1 MQPIKNT
8 TKRAVNT
15 ARQRVLNT
23 LHDQLAGVLPH
34 ETLRTRLATHGG
46 GIRSR
51 VYPPLVTLGL
61 FVEQVIGFDS
71 ACQDATGRAL
81 SWRCAWDLPASS
93 LNTGPYC
100 KARQRLPLPLIE
112 DLTTDVADQ
121 AAIETGQRDRRVLL
135 IDGTTVSMP
144 DTPELQ
150 RVFPQ
155 NHQQRAGVGFPLA
168 RIVGVICLSSA
179 CVLHWRVSACEG
191 AHSHESQHVW
201 HLLDQFRPGDI
212 VVADR
217 AYASY
222 FLLAAL
228 KQRGIDFVIRQHQR
242 RHTDLDKALRL
253 GPRDHLVSWHKPKRP
268 RWMSAETY
276 AALPADLS
284 IREVGDGRLIATTSL
299 TEPASTSAADIIKL
313 YRQRW
318 HIELDFRAIKDVM
331 DMSVLRCKSPA
342 MIVKEIAVYLLGY
355 NLIRA
360 VMAQAASVTTPV
372 RRLSFAAARRAV
384 TELHARRRHAPQ
396 WPLRNALNTLHQW
409 IAYHTVPS
417 RPGRAEPRAAKRR
430 PKPHRLLNQPRSI
443 ARQRL
448 QAA

>member
-1 MQPIKNT
+1 MQRIKNT
-8 TKRAVNT
+8 AKFALNS
-15 ARQRVLNT
+15 ARRRVLST
-23 LHDQLAGVLPH
+23 LHDQLAGVLSR
-34 ETLRTRLATHGG
+34 ETLAARVATHGG
-46 GIRSR
+46 GLRSR

-61 FVEQVIGFDS
+61 FVEQVIGCDS

-81 SWRCAWDLPASS
+81 SWRTSLGLSAST

-112 DLTTDVADQ
+112 QLTQDVAHQ
-121 AAIETGQRDRRVLL
+121 AATDACGGDRRVLL

-150 RVFPQ
+150 HFFPQ

-168 RIVGVICLSSA
+168 RIVGVVSLSSA

-191 AHSHESQHVW
+191 PHSHESQQVW
-201 HLLDQFRPGDI
+201 SFLDYFRPGDI

-228 KQRGIDFVIRQHQR
+228 KQRGIDFVIRQHQCR
-242 RHTDLDKALRL
+242 QTDPDKARRL
-253 GPRDHLVSWHKPKRP
+253 GPQDHVVSWCKPKRP

-276 AALPADLS
+276 AELPADLS
-284 IREVGDGRLIATTSL
+284 VREVGDGRLIATTSL
-299 TEPASTSAADIIKL
+299 TEPASTSAADIIGL

-318 HIELDFRAIKDVM
+318 HIELDFRAIKSVM
-331 DMSVLRCKSPA
+331 DMVVLRCKSPA
-342 MIVKEIAVYLLGY
+342 MIAKEIAIYLLGY

-360 VMAQAASVTTPV
+360 VMAQAASVTHPV

-384 TELHARRRHAPQ
+384 AELHAKRRHNPQ
-396 WPLRNALNTLHQW
+396 SPFQNARNTLHQW
-409 IAYHTVPS
+409 IAYYTIPS
-417 RPGRAEPRAAKRR
+417 RPGRVEPRAVKRR
-430 PKPHRLLNQPRSI
+430 PKPHRLLNQPRTI
-443 ARQRL
+443 ARQQL